1 MLQVNAADFIAWL
14 ESVKLT
20 PPVTISD
27 MRELKAMIKGM
38 LGESSV
44 EIRALSDTKV
54 IVMVKRSDTTIART
68 IDVV

>member
-1 MLQVNAADFIAWL
+1 MNADAFIVWL

-27 MRELKAMIKGM
+27 MRELKAMIKDM
-38 LGESSV
+38 LGEASV

-54 IVMVKRSDTTIART
+54 IVMVKRADVTIART
-68 IDVV
+68 INVA